1 MLKKDGQMKVKLLL
15 GTATIALVSFV
26 GAVYTVIGQ
35 EMPDSAPEP
44 VFSVQSVEASI
55 EDTEPATVEEVYT
68 ESVVEAQKRIPLE
81 DYVTIEEAPVKHE
94 CPKPVD
100 GSLNAQVEAI
110 RACHMAE

>member
-1 MLKKDGQMKVKLLL
+1 MWGMKRLATLLTVA
-15 GTATIALVSFV
+15 GISLVAYS
-26 GAVYTVIGQ
+26 GAVYATLGQ

-44 VFSVQSVEASI
+44 VLSVQSVEASI

-68 ESVVEAQKRIPLE
+68 ESVLEAQKRIPLE

-94 CPKPVD
+94 CPKPID

-110 RACHMAE
+110 RACHTAE